1 MRDAGYVYVNIDD
14 CWEAQERDKN
24 GNLQP
29 DPDLFP
35 SGMKA
40 LAHYVHSKGLVFGL
54 YTSAGRTTC
63 MGGRAGSQGHWR
75 EDAATFVSQHMR

>member
-40 LAHYVHSKGLVFGL
+40 LGDHLHSLGLKFGICEC
-54 YTSAGRTTC
+54 TPRRPEGR
-63 MGGRAGSQGHWR
+63 R
-75 EDAATFVSQHMR
+75 D

>member
-1 MRDAGYVYVNIDD
+1 MNIDD
-14 CWEAQERDKN
+14 CWEVRERDKN

-40 LAHYVHSKGLVFGL
+40 LGDHLHSLGLKFGICEC
-54 YTSAGRTTC
+54 TPRRPEGR
-63 MGGRAGSQGHWR
+63 R
-75 EDAATFVSQHMR
+75 D

>member
-1 MRDAGYVYVNIDD
+1 MRDAGYVYVSIDD
-14 CWEAQERDKN
+14 CWEARARDKN

-40 LAHYVHSKGLVFGL
+40 LGDHLHSLGLKFGICEC
-54 YTSAGRTTC
+54 TPRRPEGR
-63 MGGRAGSQGHWR
+63 R
-75 EDAATFVSQHMR
+75 D